1 MKKIFYSI
9 IISLIFLITIFLI
22 YLSTAGFETNKF
34 NEFLEKES
42 NRFDNNLE
50 TNFDRIKMKL
60 DLKKLNFFI
69 TTSEPEIKYYG
80 VKIKIKKL
88 MFI

>member
-34 NEFLEKES
+34 NEFLEKKV
-42 NRFDNNLE
+42 
-50 TNFDRIKMKL
+50 I
-60 DLKKLNFFI
+60 DLTIILKQILI
-69 TTSEPEIKYYG
+69 E
-80 VKIKIKKL
+80 
-88 MFI
+88 